1 MQKKF
6 QHRKSNETQIFF
18 LPESIMYCEIFYN
31 PQAVVVDPMRYIAA
45 GYKSPFESAS
55 S

>member
-1 MQKKF
+1 MQKNFNIVKAMKLKF
-6 QHRKSNETQIFF
+6 FF
-18 LPESIMYCEIFYN
+18 LPESVMYCEIFYN

-45 GYKSPFESAS
+45 RYKSPFESAS